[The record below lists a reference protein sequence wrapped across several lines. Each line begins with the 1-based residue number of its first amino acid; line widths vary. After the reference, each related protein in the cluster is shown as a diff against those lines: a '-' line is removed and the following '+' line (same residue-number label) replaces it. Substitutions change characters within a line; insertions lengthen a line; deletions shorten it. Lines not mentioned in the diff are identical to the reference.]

1 MATIVEDGPVERSPE
16 EIGLRERKKQQTRA
30 AIHEAAFRLV
40 DEQGLESTTIDQ
52 ICQEAD
58 VSGRTFFNYYTS
70 KAAAA
75 LDLRETPLD
84 AEVRAGFRSASGGLV
99 FALCSAIGGTAEL
112 GPSHVKVKSLIT
124 RHPEL
129 MTTVSQ
135 MMIEVRGQF
144 VALAAERASSQ
155 EQAELAVSLV
165 MAALGRVM
173 HHDSEPGVA
182 LSEQLRKTVDL
193 LIAVGHEGLMPVC
206 DLHRSPE
213 EEGETASN
221 APSPTDSAHSS
232 HRSPERKVG
241 E

>member
-1 MATIVEDGPVERSPE
+1 METNILEGSPVERSPE

-58 VSGRTFFNYYTS
+58 VSGRTFFNYYAS

-75 LDLRETPLD
+75 LDLRETTLD
-84 AEVRAGFRSASGGLV
+84 PAVRASFRSASGGLV
-99 FALCSAIGGTAEL
+99 SALCSAIASTVEL
-112 GPSHVKVKSLIT
+112 GPSHVKVKALIL

-144 VALAAERASSQ
+144 VGLATERATTL

-173 HHDSEPGVA
+173 HHDNGSAAA
-182 LSEQLRKTVDL
+182 LSEQLRETVDL
-193 LIAVGHEGLMPVC
+193 LITVGHEELMPIR
-206 DLHRSPE
+206 D
-213 EEGETASN
+213 
-221 APSPTDSAHSS
+221 
-232 HRSPERKVG
+232 
-241 E
+241 

>member
-1 MATIVEDGPVERSPE
+1 METTIVEGSPVERSPE

-58 VSGRTFFNYYTS
+58 VSGRTFFNYYAS

-75 LDLRETPLD
+75 LDLRGSALD
-84 AEVRAGFRSASGGLV
+84 PTVQVSFRAAKGGLV
-99 FALCSAIGGTAEL
+99 TALCAAIGTTAEL
-112 GPSHVKVKSLIT
+112 GPSHVKVKALIL

-129 MTTVSQ
+129 MATVSQ

-144 VALAAERASSQ
+144 VGLASERASRR

-173 HHDSEPGVA
+173 HHDNGPGVD
-182 LSEQLRKTVDL
+182 LSQQLRETVQL
-193 LIAVGHEGLMPVC
+193 LRAVGDEELMPVH
-206 DLHRSPE
+206 D
-213 EEGETASN
+213 
-221 APSPTDSAHSS
+221 
-232 HRSPERKVG
+232 
-241 E
+241 

>member
-1 MATIVEDGPVERSPE
+1 METTIVEGSPVERSPE

-75 LDLRETPLD
+75 LDLRGTPLD
-84 AEVRAGFRSASGGLV
+84 PAVREAFHSASGGLV
-99 FALCSAIGGTAEL
+99 SAMCEAVASTVEL
-112 GPSHVKVKSLIT
+112 GPSHLKVKALIL

-144 VALAAERASSQ
+144 VGLAEERASSR

-173 HHDSEPGVA
+173 HHDNGPGVD
-182 LSEQLRKTVDL
+182 LSQQLRETVDL
-193 LIAVGHEGLMPVC
+193 LIAVGHEQLVPVH
-206 DLHRSPE
+206 D
-213 EEGETASN
+213 
-221 APSPTDSAHSS
+221 
-232 HRSPERKVG
+232 
-241 E
+241 